1 MNMSNGQAIVLA
13 FILAL
18 VVWAFS
24 ELFNFIIEEID
35 KWIKNKI
42 AQRKANKFINEANTH
57 E

>member
-1 MNMSNGQAIVLA
+1 MSNGQAIVLA